1 MTWINRLLRKKMNV
15 LKHKSETDIR
25 LLPINTISPLYSD
38 EGIIYFFPDLS
49 EHAISSTSLTEWALA
64 SEFGGQAPLYLAQL
78 VDEGIAIVR
87 EDSFL
92 LSWSDIYY
100 LQASEDHSDSI
111 ELISLPKIKKSILN
125 LVERYTLSD
134 PNFSVVINGYI
145 DPQGRLIQVDQ
156 KGAIFSKGSDVWMVS
171 AVEWGLISTINDFK
185 KHITSQELSETTQK
199 DRESHWGKIRIA
211 ALNAGARLSPYLA
224 SVIVI
229 TPENLIINYSRQ
241 EAIGMGIV
249 VIEPIFNNA
258 PEEWLTKF
266 DELNSVPKHI
276 DFTSEDGRVR
286 IIFSDPVHSVL
297 QTIKK
302 DFPGRRAGGAKAEAF
317 VRNPFAYLGD
327 DASKVIDPSQIENAK
342 EQAGIVPTRFILLN
356 PNIKNGCIKEVVGLI
371 QQVFESGAGKTVEEK
386 ISSPTEL
393 NEIISIITAG
403 CAEERQFFQWRNHV
417 VDIDGDIGY
426 QLDQATRFLN
436 VWQAQIDS
444 FIDFEDIYTFN
455 DYYARVAGIG
465 IAKPIYSPYIQKK
478 DGDNTPWAPEHLS
491 PFVNVQLT
499 PDGLPTFIPLDL
511 DWIDDFKNK
520 IVQAKV
526 LGQPNILDSRLPF
539 PISIEEA
546 EPLLAEFNNLLN
558 AENPSSCV
566 DSLDVKVKNGS
577 NKQAA
582 KKPMIKESLL
592 IKANVSQLDYSE
604 TKQIKEREN
613 RLRTPKN
620 YSPSIPFCLR
630 EGIALMPHQLDGVA
644 WLQHLIS
651 CAPQDCRGALLAD
664 DMGLGKT
671 LQLLTVLAEHY
682 EKNPTAAPSLIAA
695 PPALMKNWINEAA
708 TFFNNFPTIL
718 LLHGEGLTERRQP
731 RALIDQELLN
741 KKISNLLIPN
751 WLGSA
756 KIVLTT
762 YEAVRDYEFSLAKQN
777 FTFLICDEA
786 QKIKTP
792 NALVTLALKKQK
804 ADFRIACTGT
814 PVENN
819 LADIWCLYDF
829 IQPGLL
835 GDLNEFGKKYRHPI
849 ETKTDGQADALDLLR
864 KLIELQMLRRMK
876 EDIAENLP
884 KKIKVS
890 NDVYEFEGKNRERLS
905 IQISD
910 YQRGLYEQG
919 IIQLRSASG
928 EVDAKKRA
936 TLSFGVLH
944 FIKAVCAEPYCRPR
958 TTFGMDPRG
967 HTTHLFNSPKLK
979 WTLEQL
985 AKIAP
990 NHEKVIIFTEL
1001 REVQRA
1007 LIQFIHHKFNFTP
1020 LVINGSTDERQELI
1034 DQFQKKPGFG
1044 VIVLSPLAVGFGVNI
1059 VSANHVIHYSRTW
1072 NPAKEGQATDRAYRI
1087 GQKKDVFVYC
1097 PTIIANDFVTFEDK
1111 LDRLMSTKMDLAGD
1125 MLDGVGAD
1133 ISCGELLPSDGPSG
1147 LRTNVDDLVDMN
1159 IVDGLDWRGFEIFC
1173 KILFGQSFGLAS
1185 LTADSGDGGVDL
1197 VVISEEE
1204 SIGMLCQCKHT
1215 SQATLGWDAIKEIYA
1230 GSPAY
1235 EAQHPG
1241 VIFKR
1246 VAICNKKF
1254 NEAAKKQATRL
1265 RVYLIERDEISQIL
1279 TNKPIKRTVLDA
1291 EIFQH
1296 C

>member
-1 MTWINRLLRKKMNV
+1 MNWINRLFRKKMNV
-15 LKHKSETDIR
+15 LGHKSETDIR

-38 EGIIYFFPDLS
+38 EGITYSLPDLS
-49 EHAISSTSLTEWALA
+49 EHASPSTSLTEWALA
-64 SEFGGQAPLYLAQL
+64 SEFGCQASLYLAQL
-78 VDEGIAIVR
+78 VDEGLAIVQ
-87 EDSFL
+87 ENAFL
-92 LSWSDIYY
+92 LLWSDIYY
-100 LQASEDHSDSI
+100 LKTSEEHADSI

-125 LVERYTLSD
+125 LVEQYTLSD
-134 PNFSVVINGYI
+134 LNFSVVMNGYI
-145 DPQGRLIQVDQ
+145 DPQGRLVQVDR
-156 KGAIFSKGSDVWMVS
+156 KGAVFSNGGDVWMVS
-171 AVEWGLISTINDFK
+171 AVEWGLISTINDF
-185 KHITSQELSETTQK
+185 TSRINSQSLSETTQK
-199 DRESHWGKIRIA
+199 DRESHWGKIRMA

-241 EAIGMGIV
+241 EAIGIGVV

-266 DELNSVPKHI
+266 DELNSIPKHI
-276 DFTSEDGRVR
+276 DLTSDNGRVR

-297 QTIKK
+297 QTIKR
-302 DFPGRRAGGAKAEAF
+302 DFPARRAGGAKAEAF
-317 VRNPFAYLGD
+317 LRNPFAYLGD

-356 PNIKNGCIKEVVGLI
+356 PGIENGCIKGVVGLI
-371 QQVFESGAGKTVEEK
+371 QVFKNGTGKTIEEK
-386 ISSPTEL
+386 ISSPNEL
-393 NEIISIITAG
+393 NEIIGIITAG
-403 CAEERQFFQWRNHV
+403 CSEERQFFQWRNHV
-417 VDIDGDIGY
+417 VDIDGDITY
-426 QLDQATRFLN
+426 QLDQAIRLLS
-436 VWQAQIDS
+436 VWQVQIDS
-444 FIDFEDIYTFN
+444 FINFEDIYTFN

-499 PDGLPTFIPLDL
+499 PDGPPTFIPLDL
-511 DWIDDFKNK
+511 DWIENFKNK
-520 IVQAKV
+520 IDQAKV
-526 LGQPNILDSRLPF
+526 LGQPTILDSSLPF
-539 PISIEEA
+539 PVSIEEA

-558 AENPSSCV
+558 TENPSSCV
-566 DSLDVKVKNGS
+566 DSLDVNIKGES
-577 NKQAA
+577 TQAA

-604 TKQIKEREN
+604 TKQIEKREN

-620 YSPSIPFCLR
+620 YSPSVPSCLR
-630 EGIALMPHQLDGVA
+630 EGISLMPHQLDGVA
-644 WLQHLIS
+644 WLQNLIS

-682 EKNPTAAPSLIAA
+682 EKNPTATPSLIVA
-695 PPALMKNWINEAA
+695 PPVLMKNWINEAA

-731 RALIDQELLN
+731 RALIDQGLLN

-819 LADIWCLYDF
+819 LADIWCLFDF

-864 KLIELQMLRRMK
+864 KLIELQLLRRMK
-876 EDIAENLP
+876 EDIAGNLP

-910 YQRGLYEQG
+910 YQRKLYEQG

-936 TLSFGVLH
+936 TLSFAVLH

-958 TTFGMDPRG
+958 TTFGVDPGG
-967 HTTHLFNSPKLK
+967 HATHLFNSPKLK

-985 AKIAP
+985 AKIALA
-990 NHEKVIIFTEL
+990 HEKVIIFTEL

-1020 LVINGSTDERQELI
+1020 LVINGSTDERQERI

-1072 NPAKEGQATDRAYRI
+1072 NPAKESQATDRAYRI

-1133 ISCGELLPSDGPSG
+1133 IYCGDLMPSDGPFG
-1147 LRTNVDDLVDMN
+1147 LKTNIDEFIDMN
-1159 IVDGLDWRGFEIFC
+1159 IVDGLDGHGFEIFC
-1173 KILFGQSFGLAS
+1173 KILFGQSFGIAN
-1185 LTADSGDGGVDL
+1185 LTANKGDGGVDL
-1197 VVISEEE
+1197 VVISEDAT
-1204 SIGMLCQCKHT
+1204 GMLCQCKHT
-1215 SQATLGWDAIKEIYA
+1215 SQATLGWDAIKEIAA

-1235 EAQHPG
+1235 EAQYPG
-1241 VIFKR
+1241 ISFKR
-1246 VAICNKKF
+1246 VAICNKNF
-1254 NEAAKKQATRL
+1254 NDTARKQATIL
-1265 RVYLIERDEISQIL
+1265 RVHLIERAEISQIL
-1279 TNKPIKRTVLDA
+1279 TNKPIKRIVLDA
-1291 EIFQH
+1291 AIFQH